1 MVVKAV
7 SMSAHAKGIQA
18 GMVVADCRAILPE
31 LKVIDD
37 IPGKAF
43 QLLNSLAEWCLR
55 YTPIAAPDMPDGVIL
70 DVSGCAHL
78 WGGEPAY
85 LKDIQGRLSQ
95 LGYNVRM
102 AVADTIGTAW
112 AVARYGKAGPIITTG
127 GNAEALFNLPP
138 VALRLD
144 ANIVDRLEKLGLYR
158 IRDFIKMP
166 RTALRRR
173 FGLTILSRIDQA
185 LGKEAEVI
193 EPVQPVQQYQERLPC
208 MEPIRTATG
217 ISIALKQ
224 LLEKLCS
231 SLATETMGLRTCV
244 FTCYRIDGNLQ
255 QIGIG
260 TNRPTRNT
268 GHLFKL
274 FEDKIQR
281 LEPRLGFEQF
291 DLSAPIVESLT
302 TTQEALWSVASN
314 KNETA
319 VAELLDRITC
329 KMGNGTY
336 KRYLPDEHYWP
347 ERSIRVANGLSE
359 KIQTTWPASM
369 PRPTC
374 LLLQP
379 ERIDVSV
386 PLPDYPPML
395 FRHRGNLHKV
405 ARADGPE
412 RIEQEWWMEE
422 GTYRDYYCLEDEQGA
437 RYWVFRSGDY
447 AETEPDWYIHG
458 HFS

>member
-7 SMSAHAKGIQA
+7 SMAAHAKGIQT

-37 IPGKAF
+37 IPGKPE
-43 QLLNSLAEWCLR
+43 QLLTSLAEWCLR
-55 YTPIAAPDMPDGVIL
+55 FTPVAAVDMPDGVML

-85 LKDIQGRLSQ
+85 LKEVHGRLSQ
-95 LGYNVRM
+95 LGYDVRI
-102 AVADTIGTAW
+102 AIADTIGTAW
-112 AVARYGKAGPIITTG
+112 AVARYGRTGPIVVSG

-138 VALRLD
+138 AALRLEPG
-144 ANIVDRLEKLGLYR
+144 IVERLEKLGLYR

-166 RTALRRR
+166 RSALRRR
-173 FGLTILSRIDQA
+173 FGPTLLTRIDQA
-185 LGKEAEVI
+185 WGKETEAI

-224 LLEKLCS
+224 LLEKLCNR
-231 SLATETMGLRTCV
+231 LGTEEKGLRTCV

-260 TNRPTRNT
+260 TNRPTRNA

-274 FEDKIQR
+274 FEEKIQR

-302 TTQEALWSVASN
+302 TTQEALWRVAAN
-314 KNETA
+314 KNEAA

-329 KMGNGTY
+329 KIGNGTY

-347 ERSIRVANGLSE
+347 ERSVKVATEFNE
-359 KIQTTWPASM
+359 KAQTTWQINL

-374 LLLQP
+374 LLEKP

-395 FRHRGNLHKV
+395 FRHRGSLHKV

-412 RIEQEWWMEE
+412 RIEQEWWIEE

-447 AETEPDWYIHG
+447 AETEPEWYIHG